1 MPAGTFAPCL
11 SPQDPMLLRPPTL
24 SFKTAAQTLAACA
37 MITSGRAAAAAPIA
51 IDRPDL
57 QGLARLQVSLPGLT
71 DGGALAASYTF
82 EGRNLSPPISWGEGP
97 PQTRSFVVLMQ
108 DADAPTDKPGAG
120 VNWSLYAISPAVL
133 ALPRGLRNVAS
144 PTNPLGAAQGR
155 NGHDSLG
162 YTGPHL
168 SAGEPAHHYHLQ
180 VFALDRPLRL
190 RPGAELPALLKAM
203 SGHVVARGELV
214 ATYAA
219 PSPQAPRGHQKV
231 PTGDVAAPPGPGS

>member
-1 MPAGTFAPCL
+1 MSARHPATSFATP
-11 SPQDPMLLRPPTL
+11 
-24 SFKTAAQTLAACA
+24 AQVLAACA
-37 MITSGRAAAAAPIA
+37 LIASGRPAAAAPIA
-51 IDRPDL
+51 VDSPDL

-82 EGRNLSPPISWGEGP
+82 EGRNLSPPISWSEGP

-108 DADAPTDKPGAG
+108 DADAPADKPGEG
-120 VNWSLYAISPAVL
+120 VNWSLYAIPPTVL

-144 PTNPLGAAQGR
+144 PNNPLGAAQGR
-155 NGHDSLG
+155 NSHDSLG

-168 SAGEPAHHYHLQ
+168 GVGEPAHHYHLQ

-190 RPGAELPALLKAM
+190 RPGAKLPAVLKAM

-219 PSPQAPRGHQKV
+219 PSPEALHGHQKAG
-231 PTGDVAAPPGPGS
+231 TGDAVAPSGPGS